1 MYGRTRQIGLGLCAL
16 LLLAG
21 SAGAQVIP
29 MTFSEMLTAADTVV
43 VGEAIDSRSEWVTTG
58 ASRAIVTRVTFRL
71 SNTLKG
77 TSRLLLLLE
86 FLGGTV
92 GDIRQDV
99 SGVPTF
105 DIGDRAVLFVS
116 GARAASPIVGHM
128 QGLFPINTAPDGTDY
143 VTLHDRRAFS
153 GIDQIGA
160 PITVSP
166 VAIPTMTLA
175 AFEAEID
182 RMASGSEAR

>member
-1 MYGRTRQIGLGLCAL
+1 MHAQIRRVALGFGAT

-29 MTFSEMLTAADTVV
+29 MSFTEIATAADTIVV
-43 VGEAIDSRSEWVTTG
+43 AEAIDSRAEWVTTG
-58 ASRAIVTRVTFRL
+58 ALRTIVTRVTFRVT
-71 SNTLKG
+71 NTLKG
-77 TSRLLLLLE
+77 TERLLLPLE

-92 GDIRQDV
+92 DGVGHTV

-116 GARAASPIVGHM
+116 GERAASPIVGHM
-128 QGLFPINTAPDGTDY
+128 QGRFPINVAPDGAEY

-153 GIDQIGA
+153 AVNQIGA

-166 VAIPTMTLA
+166 VAIPTMTLE
-175 AFEAEID
+175 AFQAEIG
-182 RMASGSEAR
+182 RLLR